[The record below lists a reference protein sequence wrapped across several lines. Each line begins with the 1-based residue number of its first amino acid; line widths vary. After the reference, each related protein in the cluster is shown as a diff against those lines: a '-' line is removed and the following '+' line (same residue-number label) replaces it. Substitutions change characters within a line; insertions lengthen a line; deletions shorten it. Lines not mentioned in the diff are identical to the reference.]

1 MMDIKKQNL
10 LACTKRFH
18 SLLSP
23 LSLLQ
28 VLRLFCH
35 RVSSLHLPHSLL
47 CWMVRHLYCS
57 LLPLCDSIPIYDISV
72 DGNQVDKCIF
82 CSDKTFL
89 RLFCV
94 RWFDSCTVLCS
105 LFATASP
112 FMTYRWMA
120 TKLMNAYDAVI

>member
-82 CSDKTFL
+82 CSDLNFL
-89 RLFCV
+89 EALLCWMVRL
-94 RWFDSCTVLCS
+94 LYCS
-105 LFATASP
+105 LLPLCYSIP
-112 FMTYRWMA
+112 I
-120 TKLMNAYDAVI
+120 YDKSVDGNQVYKCI